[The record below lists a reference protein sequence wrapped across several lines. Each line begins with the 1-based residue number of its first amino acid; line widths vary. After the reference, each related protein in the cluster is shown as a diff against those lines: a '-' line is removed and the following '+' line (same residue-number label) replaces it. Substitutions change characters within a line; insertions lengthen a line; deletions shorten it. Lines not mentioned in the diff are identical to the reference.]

1 MSTRNSNQKSE
12 YLCEKKQNKSILN
25 YHINSAFSEQ
35 PTTAR
40 MFAMGTGP
48 SKMYSNNLSFNNI
61 DIESKLRNINS
72 TNLEGSD
79 FNPTLQSKQFKSID
93 LFENRLKQNV
103 YLPPPLIHFNN
114 ERPGF
119 HNN

>member
-12 YLCEKKQNKSILN
+12 YLCEKKQNKSILD
-25 YHINSAFSEQ
+25 YHLNPAFSEQ
-35 PTTAR
+35 QGGAR
-40 MFAMGTGP
+40 MFNLGTGP

-61 DIESKLRNINS
+61 DIESKLRNIKSN
-72 TNLEGSD
+72 NLEGTN
-79 FNPTLQSKQFKSID
+79 FNPNLQSKSFNSIN
-93 LFENRLKQNV
+93 LFDNRLKQNV